1 MKSFVLLSAAS
12 ALLISGLAAA
22 ATVTFNLDP
31 SHTYPSFEA
40 DHFNGLSKWRG
51 KIEKSSGKV
60 VLDREAKTGTI
71 DVTMDMSTINFGM
84 KKMNQHA
91 TSPEMF
97 DAEKYPTAIYKGKF
111 SKFDGD
117 RPTEVEGTLTMHGVT
132 KPVNLKIN
140 EFKCIMHPMLKR
152 ENCGADVS
160 ATINRA
166 DFGVDYGK
174 SFGFKQDVKLAIQVE
189 GIKAD

>member
-1 MKSFVLLSAAS
+1 MKSFVLLTATSL
-12 ALLISGLAAA
+12 LLIAGQAAA
-22 ATVTFNLDP
+22 APVTYNLDP

-60 VLDREAKTGTI
+60 VLDREAKTGSI
-71 DVTMDMSTINFGM
+71 EVAMDMSTINFGM

-97 DAEKYPTAIYKGKF
+97 DAEKYPTAIYKGTF

-132 KPVNLKIN
+132 KPVNLTIN